1 MRLMIARP
9 WVVLLA
15 AGGSRRFGRPKQ
27 LARIAGES
35 ILRRAVRSA
44 VAIAPGGCVVVLGA
58 QAERLRQEL
67 SGLPAQVVVNR
78 AWRRG
83 LSSSLVAGLDALPQT
98 ARAALLVLADQA
110 SLGPGDLALVA
121 AAWQARPRSVV
132 ASLAGGVL
140 GPPAV
145 FPRRHFGELRRL
157 RGDQGARDLLR
168 HPGRP
173 VVVIEL
179 PAAALD
185 VDTPADA
192 ARVRQRTSRARTP
205 RSAQPSPA
213 RPPRSSGGT

>member
-1 MRLMIARP
+1 MIARP

-83 LSSSLVAGLDALPQT
+83 LSSSLVAGIDALPQA

-157 RGDQGARDLLR
+157 RGDQG
-168 HPGRP
+168 RP
-173 VVVIEL
+173 VVGIEL
-179 PAAALD
+179 PGAALD

-192 ARVRQRTSRARTP
+192 ARVRQRTARARTR
-205 RSAQPSPA
+205 RSAQPSRA
-213 RPPRSSGGT
+213 RRPRSSGGT